1 MPIFNT
7 FFDFMTNGFKFL
19 GNSNWAFLG
28 LSITSILIVLY
39 TRKQSK
45 IQYNF
50 LDTIFFSFSLIF
62 FASLFMRQ
70 APYGFIEYSTLFSGY
85 FLYKFFQVKK
95 IKIPNIA
102 FYLFYL
108 VNILSIIH
116 FYISDFDRLY
126 GLTNFNQTL
135 TTYPNFWA
143 LIMGIV
149 LISNFQNKKYFLTLI
164 TSISFFLTL
173 SKTSILSMFIVV
185 LLLLFFS
192 FKKKNF
198 TVVLKNLGVLFIGMI
213 LSLGLLN
220 AKSLNSFV
228 EERLTNNSIS
238 SQNSFNQ
245 RFIFFKQSLQMFK
258 DFSVLGVGPGNFK
271 SLQPTYAKEFYVLS
285 DHPHNIG
292 LKILSE
298 NGLLLTFITIFA
310 GLIYL
315 LLNIQN
321 PINPF
326 FLSIVFVLG
335 QSQFDYNLNFSL
347 SVIVCSFLL
356 AKSTALKL
364 KSYKFSNKFFNILL
378 IQFIIVIMVS
388 SIDLLNSKINN
399 RDFLFLENGSNP
411 NLSIK
416 YPKFWKF
423 NPSKFSELSPYDNLD
438 LHLDFAPNDKSD
450 YSNLLEDVIRKT
462 KVNYNFLVLDDEIP
476 YALKL
481 ACFYDLK
488 TKFKDLKLAYTK
500 ELGKLNLNHA
510 KQKYENTYCN

>member
-1 MPIFNT
+1 MPFFYS
-7 FFDFMTNGFKFL
+7 FFDFITNGFKFL

-28 LSITSILIVLY
+28 LSIVSVLIILY
-39 TRKQSK
+39 TRKKSK
-45 IQYNF
+45 MQFNF
-50 LDTIFFSFSLIF
+50 LDTIFFSFSILF
-62 FASLFMRQ
+62 LATLFMRQ

-85 FLYKFFQVKK
+85 FLYKFFQIKK

-102 FYLFYL
+102 VNLFYL

-149 LISNFQNKKYFLTLI
+149 LILNLQNKKYFLTLI

-173 SKTSILSMFIVV
+173 SKTSILSLFIVI
-185 LLLLFFS
+185 LFLIFFS

-198 TVVLKNLGVLFIGMI
+198 TVIFKNLGVLFIGMI

-220 AKSLNSFV
+220 AKSLDSFV
-228 EERLTNNSIS
+228 EERLSNNSIAA
-238 SQNSFNQ
+238 QNSFNQ
-245 RFIFFKQSLQMFK
+245 RFIFFKQSFQMFK
-258 DFSVLGVGPGNFK
+258 DFPIFGVGPGNFK
-271 SLQPTYAKEFYVLS
+271 SLQPAYAKEFYVLS
-285 DHPHNIG
+285 DHPHNIV

-298 NGLLLTFITIFA
+298 NGLLITLVTIFA
-310 GLIYL
+310 GFIYL
-315 LLNIQN
+315 LLNFQN

-326 FLSIVFVLG
+326 FLSVVFILG
-335 QSQFDYNLNFSL
+335 QSQFDYNLNFAL
-347 SVIVCSFLL
+347 SVIICSFLL
-356 AKSTALKL
+356 AKSTSLKL
-364 KSYKFSNKFFNILL
+364 KNYKFSNKFFNILL
-378 IQFIIVIMVS
+378 IQFIIVIMIS

-399 RDFLFLENGSNP
+399 REFLFLENGNNP

-423 NPSKFSELSPYDNLD
+423 NPSKFSDLSPFDNLD
-438 LHLDFAPNDKSD
+438 LHLDFASFNN
-450 YSNLLEDVIRKT
+450 SNYNSLLEDIIRKT
-462 KVNYNFLVLDDEIP
+462 KINYNFLILDDEIP

-481 ACFYDLK
+481 ACIYDLK
-488 TKFKDLKLAYTK
+488 TEFKDLKLAYTK